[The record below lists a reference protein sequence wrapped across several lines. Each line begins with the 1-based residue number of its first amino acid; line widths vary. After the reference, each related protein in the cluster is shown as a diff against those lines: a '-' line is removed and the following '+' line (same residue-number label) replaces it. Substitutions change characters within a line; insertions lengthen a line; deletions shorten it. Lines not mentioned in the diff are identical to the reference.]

1 MPTNE
6 LPIDKIRSSFP
17 MLQPNAGGRLVY
29 LDNASSSLKPEAMIH
44 RLQQFY
50 SAEYAHP
57 EEVHK
62 RSKRVTELIEQSR
75 AEIARLIHARGPEEI
90 VFVRSTTEAI
100 NSLSLSFARTNLRE
114 GDEVLITAMEHVAN
128 VIPWQLVCAG
138 AGAKLR
144 VAPLRSD
151 GTLDMQAFREC
162 LTPKTKLVSLAHVS
176 NVFGLIYPVEEVVQE
191 AHAKGVPV
199 FVDGAQSAPHLAT
212 DVQKIGCD
220 FFAFSA
226 HKMCGPTAVGILYG
240 KQEWLE
246 RLSPSEGGGSMAESV
261 SWDSMK
267 PAALPKKFEAGTPPF
282 SEIIAFAAAI
292 QFRNQWG
299 MPAIERYE
307 RQLTAYLDERLRSL
321 PNVNVLGSGE
331 KICCVSFTVSGVKPQ
346 EIEKAMDEQDIV
358 IRAGTLSAQPVMET
372 LGLPEGVVRASVS
385 FYNTQEE
392 IDQLIQALEKFITA
406 QRTVH

>member
-1 MPTNE
+1 MSANE
-6 LPIDKIRSSFP
+6 LPIDEIRNSFP
-17 MLQPNAGGRLVY
+17 MLQPKTGKQMVY

-50 SAEYAHP
+50 STEYAHP
-57 EEVHK
+57 EEVHH
-62 RSKRVTELIEQSR
+62 RSKHVTELIEQSR
-75 AEIARLIHARGPEEI
+75 AEIARLINAREPEEI

-100 NSLSLSFARTNLRE
+100 NTFSLGFARSNLRE

-128 VIPWQLVCAG
+128 VIPWQLVCAD

-144 VAPLRSD
+144 VVPLRSD
-151 GTLDMQAFREC
+151 CTLDMAAFREH
-162 LTPKTKLVSLAHVS
+162 LTPQTKLVSLAHVS
-176 NVFGLIYPVEEVVQE
+176 NVFGLIYPVEEVVRE
-191 AHAKGVPV
+191 AHAKGIPV

-240 KQEWLE
+240 KREWLE
-246 RLSPSEGGGSMAESV
+246 RLSPSEGGASMAQSV
-261 SWDSMK
+261 SWDSME
-267 PAALPKKFEAGTPPF
+267 PATLPKKFEAGTPPF
-282 SEIIAFAAAI
+282 SEIIAFASAI

-321 PNVNVLGSGE
+321 PHVNVLGSGE
-331 KICCVSFTVSGVKPQ
+331 KVCCVSFTVSGVKPQ
-346 EIEKAMDEQDIV
+346 EVEKAMDEQDIV
-358 IRAGTLSAQPVMET
+358 IRGGTLSAQPVLKT
-372 LGLPEGVVRASVS
+372 VGLPEGVVRVSVS
-385 FYNTQEE
+385 FYNTREE
-392 IDQLIQALEKFITA
+392 IDQLIQALERFLA
-406 QRTVH
+406 VQRTVH